1 MARGDCF
8 FRGAARTETDV
19 RAGGSRVR
27 LPRRARTWS
36 FSRRLLKAAS
46 RGSGGGLDSAS
57 LWRGEG
63 AWGVGAEGRGELG
76 RGAPGSAGRGGV
88 GFQSAG
94 DSGRGL
100 GAGSLPAEAAAQRRL
115 CFLQEGRAAQ
125 RPFASAGL
133 PRLSTFGAPQ
143 NPRDGAKVGPKSRC
157 ARPLRPLFTTSPSLS
172 RPLLAG
178 RTGSAGACCGCFGSP
193 RFSPLS
199 SGPAPQQVGDPA

>member
-8 FRGAARTETDV
+8 FRGAASTETAV

-27 LPRRARTWS
+27 LPRPARTWS

-143 NPRDGAKVGPKSRC
+143 NPRDGAKVGPKSRG
-157 ARPLRPLFTTSPSLS
+157 LGPSGRSLPPHLLS
-172 RPLLAG
+172 LGHFLQEERAV
-178 RTGSAGACCGCFGSP
+178 
-193 RFSPLS
+193 
-199 SGPAPQQVGDPA
+199 PAPSVAALGLRASLRCHPDPRRHR